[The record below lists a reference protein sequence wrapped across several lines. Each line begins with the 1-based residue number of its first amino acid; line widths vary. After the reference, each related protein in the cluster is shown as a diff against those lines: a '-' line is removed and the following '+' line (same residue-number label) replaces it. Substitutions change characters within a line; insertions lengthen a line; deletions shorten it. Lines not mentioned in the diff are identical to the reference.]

1 MSTKTLIGQ
10 PGIAHFTS
18 ATGAYAPSASLCLLL
33 ADFTGVSVVFWLAVW
48 SKYIFNPQLLDLR
61 FYLEVFPSVL
71 VLLAAFFLQGL
82 YPAMLLHPAE
92 EMRRVFHSVTA
103 VLLVLI
109 SITFLLKDGV
119 DYSRYIFLVSW
130 VLVTPSV
137 LLCRALTRK
146 LLSHR
151 SWWSIPAIVL
161 GSGTAAQEVARGLR
175 DTQRSLRIT
184 GVLLDS
190 PIAEWDADL
199 PPVIGELSDALM
211 VSRQQSIRYG
221 ILAMPDRSNAEIRQ
235 IIQDHG
241 RGFHH
246 ILIVTDLLGICC
258 MGISLRE
265 IGGRVG
271 LEIPQRISFVVPK
284 MMKRCLDLIAG
295 TALVLLLIPLFLIIC
310 IAIKITS
317 QGPVLF
323 SHLRYGRDGKA
334 FRVFKFRT
342 MVTNEAQIL
351 EDHLHRHPE
360 RMLEWQICHKLKND
374 PRITGVGRWLRRY
387 SLDELPQLI
396 NILAGHMSLV
406 GPRPIVQSEIVRYAT
421 SYDLYTRVPPGLTGL
436 WQVSG
441 RNDTTYEERVA
452 FDEYYIRNW
461 SIWMDIYILAR
472 TFQAVLRAEGAY

>member
-1 MSTKTLIGQ
+1 
-10 PGIAHFTS
+10 
-18 ATGAYAPSASLCLLL
+18 
-33 ADFTGVSVVFWLAVW
+33 
-48 SKYIFNPQLLDLR
+48 
-61 FYLEVFPSVL
+61 
-71 VLLAAFFLQGL
+71 
-82 YPAMLLHPAE
+82 
-92 EMRRVFHSVTA
+92 
-103 VLLVLI
+103 
-109 SITFLLKDGV
+109 
-119 DYSRYIFLVSW
+119 
-130 VLVTPSV
+130 
-137 LLCRALTRK
+137 
-146 LLSHR
+146 
-151 SWWSIPAIVL
+151 
-161 GSGTAAQEVARGLR
+161 
-175 DTQRSLRIT
+175 
-184 GVLLDS
+184 
-190 PIAEWDADL
+190 
-199 PPVIGELSDALM
+199 
-211 VSRQQSIRYG
+211 
-221 ILAMPDRSNAEIRQ
+221 
-235 IIQDHG
+235 
-241 RGFHH
+241 
-246 ILIVTDLLGICC
+246 

-284 MMKRCLDLIAG
+284 MTKRCLDLIAG
-295 TALVLLLIPLFLIIC
+295 SALVLLLLPLFLIIC

-334 FRVFKFRT
+334 FRILKFRT
-342 MVTNEAQIL
+342 MVTNEAHIL
-351 EDHLHRHPE
+351 EDHLKRHPE
-360 RMLEWQICHKLKND
+360 QMLEWQICHKLKDD

-406 GPRPIVQSEIVRYAT
+406 GPRPIVESEIVRYAT